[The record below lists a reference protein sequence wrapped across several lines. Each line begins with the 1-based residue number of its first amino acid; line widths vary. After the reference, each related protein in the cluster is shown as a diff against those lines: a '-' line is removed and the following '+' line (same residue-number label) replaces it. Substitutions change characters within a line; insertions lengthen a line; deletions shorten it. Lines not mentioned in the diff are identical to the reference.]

1 MRPSL
6 EDLSKSNVISGLHFS
21 RVQRGCVSAVD
32 NSHMTQRAAKMAKP
46 NVKAVVNRMLM
57 ISVPINSKANDPT
70 SIH

>member
-1 MRPSL
+1 
-6 EDLSKSNVISGLHFS
+6 
-21 RVQRGCVSAVD
+21 VD
-32 NSHMTQRAAKMAKP
+32 NSHMTQRAAKIAKP